1 MNPDS
6 RKIRLIL
13 HLRHN
18 GITDSKVLGAIE
30 RVPRDIF
37 VPEAFRDQAYEDV
50 ALPIGYQ
57 QTVSQPTVV
66 ARMTEALDL
75 GPRMKVLEVGT
86 GSGYQTTVLAA
97 LCRRVYTVER
107 HRPLLAEAERRLADL
122 RITNV
127 TAAARDGLKGWP
139 EQAPFDRILVTAA
152 AAAVPDALAE
162 QITIGG
168 ILVLP
173 IGPYDGDQEILKIIR
188 TDEGYETERLGPV
201 RFVPIVPGLADA
213 VPTKG

>member
-1 MNPDS
+1 M
-6 RKIRLIL
+6 
-13 HLRHN
+13 
-18 GITDSKVLGAIE
+18 
-30 RVPRDIF
+30 
-37 VPEAFRDQAYEDV
+37 
-50 ALPIGYQ
+50 
-57 QTVSQPTVV
+57 
-66 ARMTEALDL
+66 
-75 GPRMKVLEVGT
+75 
-86 GSGYQTTVLAA
+86 
-97 LCRRVYTVER
+97 
-107 HRPLLAEAERRLADL
+107 LAEAERRLADL

-188 TDEGYETERLGPV
+188 TDEGYKTERLGPV